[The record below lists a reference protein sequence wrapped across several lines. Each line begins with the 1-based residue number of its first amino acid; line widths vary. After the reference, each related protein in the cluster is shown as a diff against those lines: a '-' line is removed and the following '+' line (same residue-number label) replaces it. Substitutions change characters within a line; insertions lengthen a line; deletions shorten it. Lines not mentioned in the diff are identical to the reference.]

1 MPIYWGDLH
10 NHCGISYGYGSLAN
24 ALEAARGQLDFCAVT
39 GHAMWPDMPPR
50 QPGFEFVV
58 DFHERGFAKLAAHW
72 EEVLAQV
79 NAANIEGEFVTFQS
93 YEMHSRA
100 YGDHH
105 ILSPAPD
112 LPLVYAD
119 SPAALLTALGGRL
132 AIAIPHHVAYVPD
145 YRGIIWE
152 RFDETIS
159 PLVEVYSKHGCG
171 MADQAPYPYLHTMG
185 PRDGR
190 TTVRR
195 GLALGHRFGY
205 TASTD
210 HHAGYPGSYG
220 DGRVAVLAPSKT
232 RQAIWEAL
240 LARRAYAVTGDKIA
254 CRFELNGFPLGSELA
269 ASRREI
275 VLEIRACDA
284 LDRITLYKNNRP
296 WRVVEGPTLAPRP
309 CETYKVRLEM
319 GWGWAPNGYLWEGDL
334 RLKGGEL
341 LGVET
346 CFRGRSVLAPSQ
358 ERAEDETINAL
369 ENRILSQSSD
379 HLAWR
384 CTSFQNYTTL
394 HPATAALILEMRGD
408 ERTTL
413 QVTLNGVREEAS
425 LGELLEAA
433 RGVHIKPY
441 NAEAFLLHR
450 AVPEWAYRFY
460 AEWVDDAPQ
469 GQTDVYDAEV
479 RQVNGQYAW
488 LSPVFVEK

>member
-1 MPIYWGDLH
+1 
-10 NHCGISYGYGSLAN
+10 
-24 ALEAARGQLDFCAVT
+24 
-39 GHAMWPDMPPR
+39 
-50 QPGFEFVV
+50 
-58 DFHERGFAKLAAHW
+58 
-72 EEVLAQV
+72 
-79 NAANIEGEFVTFQS
+79 
-93 YEMHSRA
+93 
-100 YGDHH
+100 
-105 ILSPAPD
+105 
-112 LPLVYAD
+112 
-119 SPAALLTALGGRL
+119 
-132 AIAIPHHVAYVPD
+132 
-145 YRGIIWE
+145 
-152 RFDETIS
+152 
-159 PLVEVYSKHGCG
+159 
-171 MADQAPYPYLHTMG
+171 
-185 PRDGR
+185 
-190 TTVRR
+190 
-195 GLALGHRFGY
+195 
-205 TASTD
+205 
-210 HHAGYPGSYG
+210 
-220 DGRVAVLAPSKT
+220 
-232 RQAIWEAL
+232 AL

-425 LGELLEAA
+425 LG
-433 RGVHIKPY
+433 
-441 NAEAFLLHR
+441 
-450 AVPEWAYRFY
+450 
-460 AEWVDDAPQ
+460 
-469 GQTDVYDAEV
+469 
-479 RQVNGQYAW
+479 
-488 LSPVFVEK
+488 